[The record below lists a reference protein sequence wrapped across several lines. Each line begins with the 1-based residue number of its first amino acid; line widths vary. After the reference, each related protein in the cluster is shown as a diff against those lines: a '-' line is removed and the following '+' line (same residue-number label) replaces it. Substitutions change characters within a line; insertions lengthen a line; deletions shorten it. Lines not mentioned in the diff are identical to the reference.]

1 MYSPR
6 IRDDLIPLLYRIAK
20 HEGKPMTQLV
30 DEILRPEIKRRVQQI
45 DQQSTQN
52 PGPNTVSEGE
62 HPYQPKKNSIRTVI

>member
-6 IRDDLIPLLYRIAK
+6 IRNDLIPLLYRIAK

-30 DEILRPEIKRRVQQI
+30 DEILRLGIERRVQPLDPSI
-45 DQQSTQN
+45 HN

-62 HPYQPKKNSIRTVI
+62 HPYQPKKNSIRTVT